1 MSAAFYRAARLID
14 LITMFA
20 FFINLHQPMRDFLR
34 SPQITISCNLT
45 ISTSKR
51 TCSEQFTMTRAV
63 KRSII
68 KQIHNEMHPASQDEL
83 IIFSLSL
90 ARPQRFVGVATA
102 RLSNTINKYQHWT
115 RFSTVCWIIHVVRQL
130 ASNRERPERTTK
142 MISLFNYM
150 AQVIHHVRHI
160 KINTTTENYQS
171 TKKNASLA

>member
-1 MSAAFYRAARLID
+1 
-14 LITMFA
+14 
-20 FFINLHQPMRDFLR
+20 
-34 SPQITISCNLT
+34 
-45 ISTSKR
+45 
-51 TCSEQFTMTRAV
+51 MTRAV

-102 RLSNTINKYQHWT
+102 RLSNTINKYQHWAGS
-115 RFSTVCWIIHVVRQL
+115 RSACWIIHVVKHL
-130 ASNRERPERTTK
+130 ASNRERSKRTTK

-171 TKKNASLA
+171 TGKKTQGLKESHVRKTAAKKKSSCLVISIHRWTQFILIYLNK